1 MLQPKTVLL
10 DRFRAVNAYIKEDLK
25 LVTSFLRNQKKQA
38 ISKTKEKEIMII
50 TEISKR
56 KIEGGRINENKS

>member
-25 LVTSFLRNQKKQA
+25 LSFLRNQKNKLYPNQR
-38 ISKTKEKEIMII
+38 E
-50 TEISKR
+50 
-56 KIEGGRINENKS
+56 ENND